1 MGGVVQGITNAA
13 KSVVTAP
20 VKLAGGIAKFGI
32 DTLMLPTT
40 LTTKVLAK
48 VAPPVFGPVD
58 ALVNGTKNFAKGAID
73 TAGKAATFLPTT
85 ALDVSGRTTAAVIQ
99 TPFNIVGAAT
109 GLKPPY

>member
-1 MGGVVQGITNAA
+1 MGGVVKGITNAA
-13 KSVVTAP
+13 KSVITAP
-20 VKLAGGIAKFGI
+20 VKLAGGVAKFGI
-32 DTLMLPTT
+32 DVVTLPAT
-40 LTTKVLAK
+40 LTTKALAK
-48 VAPPVFGPVD
+48 VAPSVFGPLD
-58 ALVNGTKNFAKGAID
+58 AIVSGTKNLAKGAID